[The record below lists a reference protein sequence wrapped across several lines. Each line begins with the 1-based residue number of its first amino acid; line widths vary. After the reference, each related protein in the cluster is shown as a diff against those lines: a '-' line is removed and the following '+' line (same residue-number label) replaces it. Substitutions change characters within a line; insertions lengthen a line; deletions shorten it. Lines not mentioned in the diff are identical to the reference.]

1 MRIAVVGAGTA
12 GFITSLILK
21 QYFPQYQIDMIY
33 SKDIGIVGVGE
44 GSTEHWK
51 SFMQFIGISN
61 GDIVSLCD
69 ASYKAGIMFENW
81 GVDDYLHVV
90 EGAYL
95 EKYLERPIMYEY
107 LVSENTPAIDMVSK
121 LCQYS
126 RVQLEEN
133 IFQAAQES
141 PVAQYHFNTN
151 KLNDFLTNLSNQRGI
166 RLIDDT
172 ITDVVL
178 TKTNEIDYIVGK
190 EKYNY
195 DFYIDCTGFK
205 KLLISKL
212 GAEWESHSDIL
223 KMNSAIVFPTD
234 NDDYPMWTLARA
246 MKSGWMFRI
255 PVWGRKGNGYIF
267 DKNFI
272 SVDGAKKELEKYLG
286 YEIEIAKHI
295 EFDPGYLPTPWINNC
310 VAIGLSANFIEPLE
324 ATSIG
329 TSIQQAFLLAN
340 NLHGYTDHTVEKYNN
355 EVQEIMLNIRDF
367 VFLHYLGGRTDTD
380 FWKSIQDIKIPES
393 LQKVL
398 DIAQHRVP
406 IDTDISWSSYALFK
420 SANYAIILHALRL
433 LNTDAVKAHFDNL
446 PDNVKQFAH
455 NAVVDLDNSMNTH
468 RTVSHKNA
476 LTILRSF
483 LE

>member
-1 MRIAVVGAGTA
+1 MKIVIVGAGTA

-33 SKDIGIVGVGE
+33 STDIGIVGVGE

-51 SFMQFIGISN
+51 SFMQFVGISN

-95 EKYLERPIMYEY
+95 EKYLERPFVYEH
-107 LVSENTPAIDMVSK
+107 LVGENIPAIDMVSK

-133 IFQAAQES
+133 IVQAVQES
-141 PVAQYHFNTN
+141 PVSQYHFNTQ
-151 KLNDFLTNLSNQRGI
+151 KLNDFLINLAKQRNIG
-166 RLIDDT
+166 LIDDT

-178 TKTNEIDYIVGK
+178 TNLNEIDYIVGR
-190 EKYNY
+190 ENYNY

-205 KLLISKL
+205 KILISKL
-212 GAEWESHSDIL
+212 GAKWESHSDIL
-223 KMNSAIVFPTD
+223 KMNSAIVFPTE
-234 NDDYPMWTLARA
+234 NNDYPMWTLARA
-246 MKSGWMFRI
+246 MDSGWMFRI
-255 PVWGRKGNGYIF
+255 PVWERKGNGYIF

-272 SVDGAKKELEKYLG
+272 SVEDAKKEIEEYLG
-286 YEIEIAKHI
+286 HPIKISKHI
-295 EFDPGYLPTPWINNC
+295 EFDPGYLPNPWINNC

-329 TSIQQAFLLAN
+329 TSIQQAYLLAN
-340 NLHGYTDHTVEKYNN
+340 NLHGYNKHTIEKYNN
-355 EVQEIMLNIRDF
+355 EIQEIMINIRDF
-367 VFLHYLGGRTDTD
+367 VFLHYLGGRSDTD
-380 FWKSIQDIKIPES
+380 FWKAIQDIPIPES

-406 IDTDISWSSYALFK
+406 IDTDISWSNYVLFK
-420 SANYAIILHALRL
+420 SVNYVIILHALGL
-433 LNTDAVKAHFDNL
+433 LNTDAVKLHFNNL
-446 PDNVKQFAH
+446 PDNVKKFAH
-455 NAVVDLDNSMNTH
+455 NTVVELNNSINTH
-468 RTVSHKNA
+468 KTVSHKNA
-476 LTILRSF
+476 LAILRSV